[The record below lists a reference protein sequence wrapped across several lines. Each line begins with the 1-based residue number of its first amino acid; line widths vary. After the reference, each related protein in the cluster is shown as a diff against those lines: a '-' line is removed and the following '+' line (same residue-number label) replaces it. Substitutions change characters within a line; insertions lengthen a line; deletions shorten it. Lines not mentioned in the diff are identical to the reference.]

1 MERALFGSPRPE
13 ALRYVDAF
21 AAFLERFGSV
31 EPIVGADG
39 RVVWA
44 PATAGER
51 AA

>member
-1 MERALFGSPRPE
+1 
-13 ALRYVDAF
+13 LRYVDAF